1 MMKSTTR
8 KGSQTMTNPQPPAT
22 PMPDTS
28 PPVAP
33 PVPDP
38 NVPSEEEGEKYDGGP
53 IPGTSDPSEAGL
65 PEAS

>member
-1 MMKSTTR
+1 MKSTTR

-28 PPVAP
+28 PPEAP
-33 PVPDP
+33 PEA
-38 NVPSEEEGEKYDGGP
+38 PSQEEGEKYDGGA
-53 IPGTSDPSEAGL
+53 IPGGPEPEV